1 MDQNDMAKIRREAR
15 EAELRAIKR
24 SRLKYLTISVVSVL
38 LVLLAWQAVVSFN
51 LINTRFFDSPL
62 GVVQTILQK
71 FSVKKPDGGYLYQH
85 ILSSSIVVWFG
96 FLLAAV
102 IGIPLGLFMG
112 WYRMCD
118 RMVRPLFEVVRPI
131 PSLAWIPIVLLFLGI
146 GVEARAVLIFFGCF
160 VAIVL
165 NTYTGIR
172 STNPVHINVAKTCG
186 AGSFR
191 IFWKVG
197 IPSAMPMIFAGLKV
211 AIGSA
216 WGTVVAAEM
225 LAASNGLGYM
235 IQMGRMFG
243 SVSLIM
249 AGIIVIGVMGFL
261 SSSIVTA
268 VENLVLKWRP
278 KK

>member
-1 MDQNDMAKIRREAR
+1 MINETDTALEKARREEQQAIRRQNRKLLA
-15 EAELRAIKR
+15 LSI
-24 SRLKYLTISVVSVL
+24 ISVATVL
-38 LVLLAWQAVVSFN
+38 IAWQLVVSLN
-51 LINTRFFDSPL
+51 LVNTRFFDSPL
-62 GVVQTILQK
+62 GVLKTIISK
-71 FSVKKPDGGYLYQH
+71 WTVKKPDGGLLLAH
-85 ILSSSIVVWFG
+85 ILASAQVVWFG
-96 FLLAAV
+96 FLLAAA

-112 WYRMCD
+112 WYKMCD
-118 RMVRPLFEVVRPI
+118 RIVRPLFEVVRPI
-131 PSLAWIPIVLLFLGI
+131 PGLAWIPIVLLFLGI
-146 GVEARAVLIFFGCF
+146 GVKARAAIIFFGCF

-165 NTYTGIR
+165 NTYAGIR

-186 AGSFR
+186 ASNFR
-191 IFWKVG
+191 IFVKVG
-197 IPSAMPMIFAGLKV
+197 IPSAMPMVFAGLKT

-249 AGIIVIGVMGFL
+249 AGIIVIGILGFI
-261 SSSIVTA
+261 SSGIVSW
-268 VENLVLKWRP
+268 VEGIVLKWRP